1 MRFSMQLVAR
11 EAPSQL
17 VKEPESME
25 RQSLFQALLKGTSG
39 LAVELLQFGVETGEP
54 LLGGLVGRLLVGPLE
69 PGSPRFLV
77 LLRQVTQNVFAL
89 VPLAALDLG
98 SLAEDLVDSLA
109 QSFAPVDNAKNAL
122 LEGESSPQKVPQQLS
137 DRLRTL

>member
-1 MRFSMQLVAR
+1 MQLVAR

-39 LAVELLQFGVETGEP
+39 LAVELLQFGVQVGEP
-54 LLGGLVGRLLVGPLE
+54 LFGGLVGRFLVGSLE
-69 PGSPRFLV
+69 PGSPGFLIGLRKVADYV
-77 LLRQVTQNVFAL
+77 LSL

-98 SLAEDLVDSLA
+98 SLAEDLIYGLA
-109 QSFAPVDNAKNAL
+109 QSFASVDDTKNAL
-122 LEGESSPQKVPQQLS
+122 LKGEPSFN
-137 DRLRTL
+137 

>member
-1 MRFSMQLVAR
+1 MQLVAR

-39 LAVELLQFGVETGEP
+39 LAVELLQFGVETPEP
-54 LLGGLVGRLLVGPLE
+54 LFDGLVGRFLIGSLEPESPGFLVG
-69 PGSPRFLV
+69 
-77 LLRQVTQNVFAL
+77 LRKVTDDVFPL

-98 SLAEDLVDSLA
+98 SLAEDLVDGLA
-109 QSFAPVDNAKNAL
+109 QALAPVGDAKNAL
-122 LEGESSPQKVPQQLS
+122 LKGEASPNKVPQ
-137 DRLRTL
+137 

>member
-1 MRFSMQLVAR
+1 MGLSMQLVAR

-54 LLGGLVGRLLVGPLE
+54 LLGGLVGRLLIGRLLIGPLE

-77 LLRQVTQNVFAL
+77 LLRQVT
-89 VPLAALDLG
+89 
-98 SLAEDLVDSLA
+98 
-109 QSFAPVDNAKNAL
+109 
-122 LEGESSPQKVPQQLS
+122 
-137 DRLRTL
+137 